1 MQEHHDRHEPLERI
15 EHKLDSLIR
24 KVEKMAVDQSTF
36 DTDLAALVTAI
47 GNLTA
52 AVDAW
57 IAAHP
62 GVDLS
67 VEDTNVQAAAA
78 TVAAELAKI
87 APAPAPGP

>member
-1 MQEHHDRHEPLERI
+1 MQEHDHDEPFERI

-52 AVDAW
+52 AVDAL
-57 IAAHP
+57 IASTP
-62 GVDLS
+62 SVDLTA
-67 VEDTNVQAAAA
+67 EDTSVQTAAAA
-78 TVAAELAKI
+78 VAAELAKI
-87 APAPAPGP
+87 TPAPAP